1 MIRQS
6 FTRFTAI
13 LALGLAAALPAR
25 AEVEI
30 VEVTSPGGITAWLVE
45 EPAIPF
51 VALEITFRGGASLD
65 LPGKRGAINLM
76 TGLLEEGA
84 GDLDSRAF
92 AAARDALAA
101 RFSYDVSD
109 DALSISAEFLT
120 ETADASLALLRSTI
134 KEPLFDEGSIAR
146 VKAQV
151 LSGLES
157 ARTDPNDIASET
169 FARLAFGDHP
179 YGSTT
184 SGTSESVSGLT
195 RADLITARDR
205 VMAKEHMY
213 ISAVG
218 DVDADTLG
226 QWLDTLL
233 GDLPETGAPLPE
245 RVDYTLGEGVTV
257 VPFETPQSVVIFAQ
271 DGITRDAEEFFE
283 AYLTMQVMGGGGFN
297 SRLMEEVRV
306 KRGLTYGIGAYLF
319 PRDYS
324 ETIQGGFSSDNG
336 KVAGAIEI
344 IRAEWQRLKEEGL
357 TPEEVERVKT
367 YLTGAYPLRFDG
379 NARIAG
385 MLIGMQMEDLGRDYV
400 NTRNDR
406 VRAITPEQITAFI
419 EDTIDPDGLHFVV
432 VGQPDGLE
440 TTSN

>member
-1 MIRQS
+1 MIRMI

-13 LALGLAAALPAR
+13 CAVTVAAALPLR

-45 EPAIPF
+45 EPSIPF
-51 VALEITFRGGASLD
+51 VALEIRFRGGASLD
-65 LPGKRGAINLM
+65 AQGKRGAVNLM

-92 AAARDALAA
+92 AAATEGLAA
-101 RFSYDVSD
+101 SFGYSASD
-109 DALSISAEFLT
+109 DMLSISAEFLT
-120 ETADASLALLRSTI
+120 ETADDALDLLRLSI
-134 KEPLFDEGSIAR
+134 KEPRFEQAAIDR
-146 VKAQV
+146 VKAQI

-184 SGTSESVSGLT
+184 SGTSESVAALT
-195 RADLITARDR
+195 REDLIEARTR

-213 ISAVG
+213 VAAVG
-218 DVDADTLG
+218 DVDAETLG
-226 QWLDTLL
+226 QWLDALL

-245 RVDYTLGEGVTV
+245 RVDYDLPEGVTV
-257 VPFETPQSVVIFAQ
+257 VPFDTPQSVVIFSQ

-283 AYLTMQVMGGGGFN
+283 AFLTLQVMGGGGFN

-319 PRDYS
+319 PRDFS

-336 KVAGAIEI
+336 KVAEAIEI
-344 IRAEWQRLKEEGL
+344 IRAEWQRLKDEGL
-357 TPEEVERVKT
+357 TVEEVDRVKT

-379 NARIAG
+379 NARIAN
-385 MLIGMQMEDLGRDYV
+385 MLIGMQMEDLGLDYV

-406 VRAITPEQITAFI
+406 VSGVTEAQIAAFI
-419 EDTIDPDGLHFVV
+419 DEVINPDGLHFVV
-432 VGQPDGLE
+432 VGQPEGLE